1 MTRLTVVLI
10 FAPFAAASSGY
21 AEVTLE
27 NGYSQMYNLQFEEAH
42 GTFHEWE
49 RLHAGD
55 PMGPVS
61 DAAAFLFEELD
72 RLHVLQSEFFVH
84 DQHWITDHKLEPD
97 PGLKL
102 RFENALEA
110 SRELSSRKPD
120 DENSQFASILRTGL
134 HSDYMAL
141 IAKRYVASL
150 QEMKTGRMMAEK
162 LLAKDPN
169 LYDAW
174 IAVGVENYMLSV
186 KAGASEVGPAA
197 DGRANGPG
205 DRDRKTEAG
214 RREGPLFGALRAVDA
229 GGGGAARQRSKPRP
243 RDLVRIGEGVSAQ
256 PALPAGVGPAQSR
269 DCREHRRAM
278 SGGLGAHHLPRPNQ
292 FEFRS
297 SLC

>member
-1 MTRLTVVLI
+1 MIYRTVVLI
-10 FAPFAAASSGY
+10 SVLSAGAAAGH

-42 GTFHEWE
+42 GTFQEWE

-97 PGLKL
+97 PELKL

-134 HSDYMAL
+134 HSDYLAL
-141 IAKRYVASL
+141 IAKSYVASL
-150 QEMKTGRMMAEK
+150 REMKAGRMMAEK

-174 IAVGVENYMLSV
+174 IAVGVENYMLSIKQAPV
-186 KAGASEVGPAA
+186 RWVLRLAGAQTDRGIGIEKLKLAA
-197 DGRANGPG
+197 AKGHYLAPF
-205 DRDRKTEAG
+205 AQ
-214 RREGPLFGALRAVDA
+214 LMLAVAALRDSDPNRAREILSELARAYPHNPLYRQELARLSPAIAVNN
-229 GGGGAARQRSKPRP
+229 
-243 RDLVRIGEGVSAQ
+243 IAQ
-256 PALPAGVGPAQSR
+256 
-269 DCREHRRAM
+269 
-278 SGGLGAHHLPRPNQ
+278 
-292 FEFRS
+292 
-297 SLC
+297 

>member
-1 MTRLTVVLI
+1 MIYRIVVLI
-10 FAPFAAASSGY
+10 SVLSAAASAGH

-42 GTFHEWE
+42 VTFQEWE

-97 PGLKL
+97 PGLKR

-110 SRELSSRKPD
+110 SRELSSREPG
-120 DENSQFASILRTGL
+120 DENSRFASILRIGL
-134 HSDYMAL
+134 RSNYLAL
-141 IAKRYVASL
+141 IEKRYVASL
-150 QEMKTGRMMAEK
+150 REMKACRTMAEK

-174 IAVGVENYMLSV
+174 IAVGVENYMLSLKPAPV
-186 KAGASEVGPAA
+186 RWILRLTGAQTDRGIGIDKLKLAA
-197 DGRANGPG
+197 EKGHYLAPF
-205 DRDRKTEAG
+205 AQ
-214 RREGPLFGALRAVDA
+214 LMLAVAALRDSDPNRARELLSELAREYPHNPLYRQELARLSSTIAV
-229 GGGGAARQRSKPRP
+229 SN
-243 RDLVRIGEGVSAQ
+243 VAQ
-256 PALPAGVGPAQSR
+256 
-269 DCREHRRAM
+269 
-278 SGGLGAHHLPRPNQ
+278 
-292 FEFRS
+292 
-297 SLC
+297 

>member
-42 GTFHEWE
+42 GTFQEWE
-49 RLHAGD
+49 RLHASD
-55 PMGPVS
+55 PLGPVS

-97 PGLKL
+97 AGLKL

-120 DENSQFASILRTGL
+120 DENSQFAAILRTGL

-150 QEMKTGRMMAEK
+150 QEMKAGRMMAEK

-174 IAVGVENYMLSV
+174 IAVGVENYMLSLKRAPV
-186 KAGASEVGPAA
+186 RWILQLGGAQTDRGIGIEKLKLAA
-197 DGRANGPG
+197 EKGHFLAPF
-205 DRDRKTEAG
+205 AQ
-214 RREGPLFGALRAVDA
+214 LMLAVAALRDSDPNRAREILSVLAREYPHNPLYRQELARLSPAIAVHDA
-229 GGGGAARQRSKPRP
+229 
-243 RDLVRIGEGVSAQ
+243 AQ
-256 PALPAGVGPAQSR
+256 
-269 DCREHRRAM
+269 
-278 SGGLGAHHLPRPNQ
+278 
-292 FEFRS
+292 
-297 SLC
+297 